1 MKYLKLYKKFFEDGG
16 DGGSAGAATSGSGD
30 GGGVAYANASISG
43 MGPVVSAQ
51 PGLLPGTTGTVGSGD
66 IGVVLRKNKRKK
78 GKPSEVSDLRDLDKA
93 DIVNIKESNDLDEYS
108 NNIIQDCL
116 MELYDDGFE
125 LRQLENYKRVHQY
138 DKDEDEVGEFTDE
151 RLIISLS
158 KSIDDIW
165 SGNLKIKSKFDK
177 NSVIDTNITTL
188 RPRGKKLSKQENSYL
203 EECFNISNKLIN
215 LLDYQS
221 GEFTIDI
228 TKRETRTYSNTIYGT
243 NKIYNNL
250 DIHFSLSNI
259 ILNEKR
265 D

>member
-1 MKYLKLYKKFFEDGG
+1 VKYLKLYKKFFEDGG
-16 DGGSAGAATSGSGD
+16 DGGSSGAATSGSGGD
-30 GGGVAYANASISG
+30 GGTAYADASISG

-116 MELYDDGFE
+116 MDLYDDGFE
-125 LRQLENYKRVHQY
+125 LRELENYKRVHQY

-151 RLIISLS
+151 RIIISLN
-158 KSIDDIW
+158 KPVNEIW
-165 SGNLKIKSKFDK
+165 SGNLRIKSKFDK
-177 NSVIDTNITTL
+177 DGVKETNISTL
-188 RPRGKKLSKQENSYL
+188 RPRGNKLSEFENKYFEISKD
-203 EECFNISNKLIN
+203 ISNKLIN
-215 LLDYQS
+215 LLNYQS
-221 GEFTIDI
+221 GQFTIDFTSRKEI
-228 TKRETRTYSNTIYGT
+228 SYTRQHHTTIYT
-243 NKIYNNL
+243 NLN
-250 DIHFSLSNI
+250 IHFDLSNI
-259 ILNEKR
+259 ILNKKR